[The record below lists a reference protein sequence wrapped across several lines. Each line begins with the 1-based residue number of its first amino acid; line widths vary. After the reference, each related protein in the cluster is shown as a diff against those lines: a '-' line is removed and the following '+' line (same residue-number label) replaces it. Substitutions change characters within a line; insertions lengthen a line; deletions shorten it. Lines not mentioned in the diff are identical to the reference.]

1 MSDVTPPEGSS
12 AEPTGAAPTPPG
24 GYGAPPPP
32 PPPPGPPPPPP
43 PPPAAGPPAD
53 QPFQVG
59 AAFSWGWAKFQQNV
73 GPILGAVAIYLAI
86 VIVVEVI
93 AWAVLRGILINDTT
107 ISINPETGAI
117 TTTGGSG
124 FFASM
129 LVSAS
134 TNLIFIVLFA
144 FLQAGVIRGGL
155 MIANGERLQ
164 VSHMFNFDKF
174 GTILVAAIIVGV
186 ASFLGI
192 FLCFVGSLVVAFFTP
207 FYLFFVID
215 KGMGAWDSIMASV
228 NLVKDNLGDVFLL
241 LLGVLAAYIVGA
253 ILCGIGLL
261 VTAPVALLALTFG
274 YRRLQGEPVAA

>member
-12 AEPTGAAPTPPG
+12 GEPTGADPTPPG

-32 PPPPGPPPPPP
+32 PPPPPPPGPPPAGGDAS
-43 PPPAAGPPAD
+43 AAN

-93 AWAVLRGILINDTT
+93 AWVILRNALISTPTVTFDQT
-107 ISINPETGAI
+107 TGAI

-124 FFASM
+124 FIASM
-129 LVSAS
+129 VVSAS

-144 FLQAGVIRGGL
+144 FLQAAVIRGGL
-155 MIANGERLQ
+155 MIANGEPLQ
-164 VSHMFNFDKF
+164 ISHMFNFDKY
-174 GTILVAAIIVGV
+174 GTVLVASLIVGV

-207 FYLFFVID
+207 FYLFFILD
-215 KGMGAWDSIMASV
+215 KGMGAWESIMASI
-228 NLVKDNLGDVFLL
+228 NLVKDNIGEVFLL
-241 LLGVLAAYIVGA
+241 LLAVLAAYIVGA